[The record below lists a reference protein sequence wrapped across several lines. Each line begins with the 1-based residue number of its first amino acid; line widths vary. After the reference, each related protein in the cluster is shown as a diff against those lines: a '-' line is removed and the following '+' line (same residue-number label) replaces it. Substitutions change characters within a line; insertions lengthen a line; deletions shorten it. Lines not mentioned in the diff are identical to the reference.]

1 MRAKP
6 IFVAACLIFMA
17 FASVGQA
24 RQGKPKPVQSEPSNL
39 NGEWIL
45 DPDRSKMDR
54 EIHDYSLTIVQQ
66 ESEIRFSKRYWRG
79 KREIKEQATYHTDGR
94 PDVDSR
100 MGINDRL
107 ETRWRGKKLVHKITS
122 GLNGSQSFNL
132 QFVTY
137 EEWVISD
144 DRQTLTRTIT
154 SEAGNLFSQ
163 AVFHRVR

>member
-1 MRAKP
+1 MHAKP
-6 IFVAACLIFMA
+6 NLAAPCLIFVAL
-17 FASVGQA
+17 ASVGQA
-24 RQGKPKPVQSEPSNL
+24 RQGKSKPVQSEPSNL
-39 NGEWIL
+39 SGEWAL
-45 DPDRSKMDR
+45 DPNRSKLDK

-94 PDVDSR
+94 ADVDSR

-107 ETRWRGKKLVHKITS
+107 ETRWRGKKLVRKISS

-144 DRQTLTRTIT
+144 DQQTLTRTIT
-154 SEAGNLFSQ
+154 SAAGNLLSQ
-163 AVFHRVR
+163 AVFLRVR

>member
-1 MRAKP
+1 LRPKP
-6 IFVAACLIFMA
+6 ILVMACLVLVA
-17 FASVGQA
+17 LAAVGHAGQD
-24 RQGKPKPVQSEPSNL
+24 KSKTVQSEPPNL
-39 NGEWIL
+39 SGEWIL
-45 DPDRSKMDR
+45 DANRSKLDK
-54 EIHDYSLTIVQQ
+54 EVHDYSLTIVHQ

-94 PDVDSR
+94 ADVDSR

-137 EEWVISD
+137 EEWVLSD
-144 DRQTLTRTIT
+144 DQQTLTRTNT
-154 SEAGNLFSQ
+154 TEAGSLLAR
-163 AVFHRVR
+163 AVFNRVR

>member
-6 IFVAACLIFMA
+6 IVFAACLIFVTL
-17 FASVGQA
+17 ASVGQA
-24 RQGKPKPVQSEPSNL
+24 RQDKSKPVQSEPSNL
-39 NGEWIL
+39 SGEWIL
-45 DPDRSKMDR
+45 DPNRSKLGK
-54 EIHDYSLTIVQQ
+54 EIHDYSMTIVQQ

-79 KREIKEQATYHTDGR
+79 KREFKEQASYHTDGR

-107 ETRWRGKKLVHKITS
+107 ETRWRGKKLVHKITT

-144 DRQTLTRTIT
+144 DQQTLTRTIT
-154 SEAGNLFSQ
+154 SEAGSQLSQ
-163 AVFHRVR
+163 AVFFRVR